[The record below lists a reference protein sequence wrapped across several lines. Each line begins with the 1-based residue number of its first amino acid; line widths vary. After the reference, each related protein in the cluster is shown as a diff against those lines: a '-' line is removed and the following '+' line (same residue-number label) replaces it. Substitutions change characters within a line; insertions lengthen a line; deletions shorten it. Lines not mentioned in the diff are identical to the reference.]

1 MELEQLKY
9 PIGRFVAPDKV
20 DDEHIQE
27 WIGELA
33 GFPQRFR
40 ETVSALNDEQ
50 LDTPYRPGGWTLRQV
65 VHHVPDS
72 HMNAYIRFKLAVTES
87 EPEIRPYH
95 EELWAETGEAKL
107 GPVGMSLDLLESLH
121 VRWAAFLRTL
131 TPDQFSRTFFHPASQ
146 KLYRLDEVLA
156 FYIWHG
162 NHHLGHL
169 TQTIRER
176 NW

>member
-1 MELEQLKY
+1 MEIEQLKY
-9 PIGRFVAPDKV
+9 PIGRFTAPEV
-20 DDEHIQE
+20 TTNEQIRE
-27 WIGELA
+27 WIDELA
-33 GFPQRFR
+33 DFPQVFR
-40 ETVSALNDEQ
+40 KSVTQLNDEQ

-72 HMNAYIRFKLAVTES
+72 HMNAYIRCKLAVTEM

-95 EELWAETGEAKL
+95 EELWAETSEARF

-121 VRWAAFLRTL
+121 GRWAAFLRTL
-131 TPDQFSRTFFHPASQ
+131 TPEQFQRTFYHPANQ

-156 FYIWHG
+156 LYIWHG

-169 TQTIRER
+169 TQTIRLQK
-176 NW
+176 W